1 MRSFS
6 VVIIGAGPG
15 GLAGAKLLA
24 EHGIDV
30 LVLER
35 KHMAGPKVCAGGIT
49 WAGLIK
55 RVPEHLI
62 EGAFTRQYI
71 RSNFQQTT
79 IKAAVPIVATIRREV
94 LGKWMSHQAQDAGAE
109 LITSCLVHKITPDTV
124 KTSQGDF
131 GYRYLIGADGSG
143 SMVRKYLQLATEM
156 VGVGIHFQVPGNFKN
171 MEWHLN
177 ATLFQNGYGWIF
189 PFSDMASVGVYGTRP
204 YNNPKQM
211 LCSLRRWA
219 DATKIPVGGLKP
231 KAGLINFDYR
241 GWHFN
246 NIMLIGDAAGLA
258 SGLTGEGMYPAL
270 VSGETAARVII
281 NPDYKCTELQRL
293 IKKQLKHR
301 RIVEFS
307 AKNRFVN
314 IVAME
319 ILVLALRMGFI
330 PFSMLEMADGTRN
343 IQ

>member
-1 MRSFS
+1 
-6 VVIIGAGPG
+6 
-15 GLAGAKLLA
+15 
-24 EHGIDV
+24 
-30 LVLER
+30 
-35 KHMAGPKVCAGGIT
+35 
-49 WAGLIK
+49 
-55 RVPEHLI
+55 
-62 EGAFTRQYI
+62 
-71 RSNFQQTT
+71 
-79 IKAAVPIVATIRREV
+79 
-94 LGKWMSHQAQDAGAE
+94 
-109 LITSCLVHKITPDTV
+109 
-124 KTSQGDF
+124 
-131 GYRYLIGADGSG
+131 
-143 SMVRKYLQLATEM
+143 
-156 VGVGIHFQVPGNFKN
+156 

-189 PFSDMASVGVYGTRP
+189 PFRDMASVGVYVTRP

-293 IKKQLKHR
+293 IKKQIKHR

>member
-1 MRSFS
+1 MQSFS

-15 GLAGAKLLA
+15 GLACAKLLA
-24 EHGIDV
+24 EHGLDV

-35 KHMAGPKVCAGGIT
+35 KHMAGPKVCGGGIT

-62 EGAFTRQYI
+62 EGVFPRQHI
-71 RSNFQQTT
+71 RSNYQQTT
-79 IKAAVPIVATIRREV
+79 IKAADPIVATIRRGV
-94 LGKWMSHQAQDAGAE
+94 LGKWMCLQAQDAGAE
-109 LITSCLVHKITPDTV
+109 IKTSCLVHKITPDTV
-124 KTSQGDF
+124 ETSQGDF

-143 SMVRKYLQLATEM
+143 SMVRKYLQLATER
-156 VGVGIHFQVPGNFKN
+156 VGVGIHFQVPGSFEN

-189 PFSDMASVGVYGTRP
+189 PFRDMASVGIYGAKP
-204 YNNPKQM
+204 YNNPKHM
-211 LCSLRRWA
+211 LRSLRRWA
-219 DATKIPVGGLKP
+219 AAQKIPVGAIKP

-246 NIMLIGDAAGLA
+246 KIMLIGDAAGLA

-314 IVAME
+314 IATME

-330 PFSMLEMADGTRN
+330 PFSMLEMGD
-343 IQ
+343 